1 MHFLVESRVER
12 PQAMS
17 SEEWE
22 RLARAESDYG
32 IQARRGGKLVNIW
45 RIAGQYAAFSLWNVD
60 DNDELHQLISGLPMF
75 PFATFT
81 ITALAT
87 HPSTVR
93 WNQLR
98 AADATRSAT

>member
-1 MHFLVESRVER
+1 MYFLAESRVDR

-22 RLARAESDYG
+22 LLAQAESDYG
-32 IQARRGGKLVNIW
+32 IQARRDGKLVNIW
-45 RIAGQYAAFSLWNVD
+45 RIAGQYAAFSLWNAD

-75 PFATFT
+75 PFAAFT

-93 WNQLR
+93 WNQLL
-98 AADATRSAT
+98 AAEATRSAR